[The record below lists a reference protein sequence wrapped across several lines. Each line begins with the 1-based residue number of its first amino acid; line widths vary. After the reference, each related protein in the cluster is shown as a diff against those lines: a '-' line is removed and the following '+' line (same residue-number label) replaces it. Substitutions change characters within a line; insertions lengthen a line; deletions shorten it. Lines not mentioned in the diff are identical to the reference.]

1 MSKERPLVLLG
12 ITGCIAAYKAGEI
25 VRGLQKAGARV
36 KVVMTEHGTHFVDP
50 VTFRALTHEKVAVG
64 LFDDPSD
71 PIHHI
76 SLAQECDVFLIAPCT
91 ANVMAKVA
99 CGIADDLLSTTA
111 LATTA
116 TLAIAPAANVH
127 MYEATATQENMAT
140 LRRRGVRFIEGDTG
154 YLACGDVGRGRLA
167 DPAIVVRE
175 TLALLA
181 ERVGLDA
188 LRLACEQHGEIPFT
202 AVMEQIDAARTAA
215 EAAAAGAPAAAPITS
230 LDCSGYST
238 EGAASK
244 DPSSTS
250 VPAADFGGTAAAA
263 GTSADACVD
272 ASAATA
278 ASAPDTPLSG
288 AVADGAATMPA
299 GALAGRTVLVTA
311 GPTVEPIDSVRY
323 ISNYSSGK
331 MGYAIAEAAAAAG
344 ARVVLVS
351 GPVALSAP
359 ESVEVVPVKTAR
371 DMLAAASSVFPTADA
386 AIFAAAVADLRPAN
400 PADRKLKK
408 GRDDA
413 ALANVPL
420 TENPDIL
427 ATLAAGKRPDQYVV
441 GFAAETDDVLMNAH
455 AKLKKKNAD
464 MIVAN
469 QVGDGLAFGTDN
481 NEVWLVTE
489 GDDVLLP
496 LMSKRAVAERLV
508 EVVAAHLD

>member
-1 MSKERPLVLLG
+1 MSAERPCVLVG
-12 ITGCIAAYKAGEI
+12 VTGCIAAYKAGEI
-25 VRGLQKAGARV
+25 VRGLQKAGVRV

-50 VTFRALTHEKVAVG
+50 VTFRALTHEKVAVD

-127 MYEATATQENMAT
+127 MYEAAATQENMAT
-140 LRRRGVRFIEGDTG
+140 LRRRGVRFIEGGAG

-167 DPAIVVRE
+167 DPAVIVRE
-175 TLALLA
+175 TLGLLA

-188 LRLACEQHGEIPFT
+188 LREACEQYGEVPVT
-202 AVMEQIDAARTAA
+202 TVMEQINAVSSRHPERCA
-215 EAAAAGAPAAAPITS
+215 ES
-230 LDCSGYST
+230 
-238 EGAASK
+238 
-244 DPSSTS
+244 
-250 VPAADFGGTAAAA
+250 
-263 GTSADACVD
+263 
-272 ASAATA
+272 
-278 ASAPDTPLSG
+278 ASAPIPTDTPLPA

-351 GPVALSAP
+351 GPVALAAP
-359 ESVEVVPVKTAR
+359 AGVEVVPVKTAR
-371 DMLAAASSVFPTADA
+371 DMLAAAASVFPAADA
-386 AIFAAAVADLRPAN
+386 AIFAAAVADLRPTN

-441 GFAAETDDVLMNAH
+441 GFAAETNDVLMNAH
-455 AKLKKKNAD
+455 AKLQKKNAD

>member
-1 MSKERPLVLLG
+1 MSVERPCILVG
-12 ITGCIAAYKAGEI
+12 VTGCIAAYKAGEI
-25 VRGLQKAGARV
+25 VRGLQKAGVRV

-71 PIHHI
+71 PIRHI

-127 MYEATATQENMAT
+127 MYEAAATQENMAT
-140 LRRRGVRFIEGDTG
+140 LRRRGVRFIEGDAG

-167 DPAIVVRE
+167 DPAVIVRE
-175 TLALLA
+175 TLGLLA

-188 LRLACEQHGEIPFT
+188 LREACEQHGEVPFA
-202 AVMEQIDAARTAA
+202 AVMEQISAVSSRHPERCA
-215 EAAAAGAPAAAPITS
+215 ES
-230 LDCSGYST
+230 
-238 EGAASK
+238 
-244 DPSSTS
+244 
-250 VPAADFGGTAAAA
+250 
-263 GTSADACVD
+263 
-272 ASAATA
+272 
-278 ASAPDTPLSG
+278 ASAPIPTDAPQPA

-351 GPVALSAP
+351 GPVALAAP
-359 ESVEVVPVKTAR
+359 AGVEVVPVKTAR
-371 DMLAAASSVFPTADA
+371 DMLAAAASVFPAADA
-386 AIFAAAVADLRPAN
+386 AIFAAAVADLRPTN

-427 ATLAAGKRPDQYVV
+427 ATLAAGKRPDQYAV
-441 GFAAETDDVLMNAH
+441 GFAAETNDVLMNAH

-496 LMSKRAVAERLV
+496 LMSKRAVAERLM

>member
-1 MSKERPLVLLG
+1 MSVERPCVLVG
-12 ITGCIAAYKAGEI
+12 VTGCIAAYKAGEI
-25 VRGLQKAGARV
+25 VRGLQKAGVRV
-36 KVVMTEHGTHFVDP
+36 KVAMTEHGTHFVDP
-50 VTFRALTHEKVAVG
+50 VTFRALTHEKVAVD

-127 MYEATATQENMAT
+127 MYEAAATQENMAT
-140 LRRRGVRFIEGDTG
+140 LRRRGVRFIEGGAG

-167 DPAIVVRE
+167 DPAVIVRE

-188 LRLACEQHGEIPFT
+188 LREACEQHGEVPFAT
-202 AVMEQIDAARTAA
+202 VMEQISAVSSRHPERCA
-215 EAAAAGAPAAAPITS
+215 ES
-230 LDCSGYST
+230 
-238 EGAASK
+238 
-244 DPSSTS
+244 
-250 VPAADFGGTAAAA
+250 
-263 GTSADACVD
+263 
-272 ASAATA
+272 
-278 ASAPDTPLSG
+278 ASAPIPTDAPQPA

-351 GPVALSAP
+351 GPVALAAP
-359 ESVEVVPVKTAR
+359 AGVEVVPVKTAR
-371 DMLAAASSVFPTADA
+371 DMLAAAASVFPAADA
-386 AIFAAAVADLRPAN
+386 AIFAAAVADLRPTN

-441 GFAAETDDVLMNAH
+441 GFAAETNDVLMNAH

-508 EVVAAHLD
+508 EVVAAHLE

>member
-1 MSKERPLVLLG
+1 MSVERPCILVG
-12 ITGCIAAYKAGEI
+12 VTGCIAAYKAGEI
-25 VRGLQKAGARV
+25 VRGLQKAGVRV

-127 MYEATATQENMAT
+127 MYEAAATQENMAT
-140 LRRRGVRFIEGDTG
+140 LRRRGVRFIEGDAG
-154 YLACGDVGRGRLA
+154 YLACGDTGRGRLA
-167 DPAIVVRE
+167 DPAVIVRE
-175 TLALLA
+175 TLGLLA

-188 LRLACEQHGEIPFT
+188 LREACEQYGEVPFT
-202 AVMEQIDAARTAA
+202 TVMEQINAVSSRHPERCA
-215 EAAAAGAPAAAPITS
+215 ES
-230 LDCSGYST
+230 
-238 EGAASK
+238 
-244 DPSSTS
+244 
-250 VPAADFGGTAAAA
+250 
-263 GTSADACVD
+263 
-272 ASAATA
+272 
-278 ASAPDTPLSG
+278 ASAPIPADAPQPG

-351 GPVALSAP
+351 GPVALAAP
-359 ESVEVVPVKTAR
+359 AGVEVVPVKTAR
-371 DMLAAASSVFPTADA
+371 DMLAAAASVFPAADA
-386 AIFAAAVADLRPAN
+386 AIFAAAVADLRPTN

-441 GFAAETDDVLMNAH
+441 GFAAETNDVLMNAH
-455 AKLKKKNAD
+455 AKLQKKNAD

-496 LMSKRAVAERLV
+496 LMSKRAVAERLM

>member
-1 MSKERPLVLLG
+1 MSVERPCILVG
-12 ITGCIAAYKAGEI
+12 VTGCIAAYKAGEI
-25 VRGLQKAGARV
+25 VRGLQKAGVRV

-127 MYEATATQENMAT
+127 MYEAAATQENMAT
-140 LRRRGVRFIEGDTG
+140 LRRRGVRFIEGDAG
-154 YLACGDVGRGRLA
+154 YLACGDTGRGRLA
-167 DPAIVVRE
+167 DPAVIVRE
-175 TLALLA
+175 TLGLLA

-188 LRLACEQHGEIPFT
+188 LREACEQYGEVPFT
-202 AVMEQIDAARTAA
+202 TVMEQINAVSSRHPERCA
-215 EAAAAGAPAAAPITS
+215 ES
-230 LDCSGYST
+230 
-238 EGAASK
+238 
-244 DPSSTS
+244 
-250 VPAADFGGTAAAA
+250 
-263 GTSADACVD
+263 
-272 ASAATA
+272 
-278 ASAPDTPLSG
+278 ASAPIPTDAPQPG

-351 GPVALSAP
+351 GPVALAAP
-359 ESVEVVPVKTAR
+359 AGVEVVPVKTAR
-371 DMLAAASSVFPTADA
+371 DMLAAAASVFPAADA
-386 AIFAAAVADLRPAN
+386 AIFAAAVADLRPTN

-441 GFAAETDDVLMNAH
+441 GFAAETNDVLMNAH
-455 AKLKKKNAD
+455 AKLQKKNAD

-496 LMSKRAVAERLV
+496 LMSKRAVAERLM
-508 EVVAAHLD
+508 EVVAAHLE

>member
-1 MSKERPLVLLG
+1 MSVERPCVLVG
-12 ITGCIAAYKAGEI
+12 VTGCIAAYKAGEI
-25 VRGLQKAGARV
+25 VRGLQKAGVRV

-127 MYEATATQENMAT
+127 MYEAAATQENMVT
-140 LRRRGVRFIEGDTG
+140 LRRRGVRFIEGDAG
-154 YLACGDVGRGRLA
+154 YLACGDTGRGRLA
-167 DPAIVVRE
+167 DPAVIVRE
-175 TLALLA
+175 TLGLLA

-188 LRLACEQHGEIPFT
+188 LREACEQYGEVPFT
-202 AVMEQIDAARTAA
+202 TVMEQINAVPSRHPERCA
-215 EAAAAGAPAAAPITS
+215 ES
-230 LDCSGYST
+230 
-238 EGAASK
+238 
-244 DPSSTS
+244 
-250 VPAADFGGTAAAA
+250 
-263 GTSADACVD
+263 
-272 ASAATA
+272 
-278 ASAPDTPLSG
+278 ASAPIPTDTPLPA

-351 GPVALSAP
+351 GPVALAAP
-359 ESVEVVPVKTAR
+359 AGVEVVPVKTAR
-371 DMLAAASSVFPTADA
+371 DMLAAAASVFPAADA
-386 AIFAAAVADLRPAN
+386 AIFAAAVADLRPTN

-441 GFAAETDDVLMNAH
+441 GFAAETNDVLMNAH
-455 AKLKKKNAD
+455 AKLQKKNAD

>member
-1 MSKERPLVLLG
+1 MSVERPCILVG
-12 ITGCIAAYKAGEI
+12 VTGCIAAYKAGEI
-25 VRGLQKAGARV
+25 VRGLQKAGVRV

-111 LATTA
+111 LAATA

-127 MYEATATQENMAT
+127 MYEAAATQENMAT
-140 LRRRGVRFIEGDTG
+140 LRRRGVRFIEGDAG
-154 YLACGDVGRGRLA
+154 YLACGDTGRGRLA
-167 DPAIVVRE
+167 DPAVIVRE
-175 TLALLA
+175 TLGLLA

-188 LRLACEQHGEIPFT
+188 LREACEQHGEVPFA
-202 AVMEQIDAARTAA
+202 AVMEQV
-215 EAAAAGAPAAAPITS
+215 S
-230 LDCSGYST
+230 
-238 EGAASK
+238 AASSRR
-244 DPSSTS
+244 PERCAE
-250 VPAADFGGTAAAA
+250 P
-263 GTSADACVD
+263 
-272 ASAATA
+272 
-278 ASAPDTPLSG
+278 ASAPIATDAPQPG

-351 GPVALSAP
+351 GPVALAAP
-359 ESVEVVPVKTAR
+359 VGVEVVPVKTAR
-371 DMLAAASSVFPTADA
+371 DMLAAAASVFPAADA

-441 GFAAETDDVLMNAH
+441 GFAAETNDVLMNAR
-455 AKLKKKNAD
+455 AKLQKKNAD

-489 GDDVLLP
+489 GDEVLLP

>member
-1 MSKERPLVLLG
+1 MSVERPCILVG
-12 ITGCIAAYKAGEI
+12 VTGCIAAYKAGEI
-25 VRGLQKAGARV
+25 VRGLQKAGVRV

-127 MYEATATQENMAT
+127 MYEAAATQENMAT
-140 LRRRGVRFIEGDTG
+140 LRRRGVRFIEGGAG

-167 DPAIVVRE
+167 DPAVIVRE
-175 TLALLA
+175 TLGLLA

-188 LRLACEQHGEIPFT
+188 LREACEQHGEVPFA
-202 AVMEQIDAARTAA
+202 AVMEQISAVSSRHPERCA
-215 EAAAAGAPAAAPITS
+215 ES
-230 LDCSGYST
+230 
-238 EGAASK
+238 
-244 DPSSTS
+244 
-250 VPAADFGGTAAAA
+250 
-263 GTSADACVD
+263 
-272 ASAATA
+272 
-278 ASAPDTPLSG
+278 ASAPIPTDAPQPA

-351 GPVALSAP
+351 GPVALAAP
-359 ESVEVVPVKTAR
+359 AGVEVVPVKTAR
-371 DMLAAASSVFPTADA
+371 DMLAAAASVFPAADA
-386 AIFAAAVADLRPAN
+386 AIFAAAVADLRPTN

-441 GFAAETDDVLMNAH
+441 GFAAETNDVLMNAH

-496 LMSKRAVAERLV
+496 LMSKRAVAERLM

>member
-1 MSKERPLVLLG
+1 MSVKRPCILVG
-12 ITGCIAAYKAGEI
+12 VTGCIAAYKAGEI
-25 VRGLQKAGARV
+25 VRGLQKAGVRV

-71 PIHHI
+71 PIHHV

-127 MYEATATQENMAT
+127 MYEAAATQENMAT
-140 LRRRGVRFIEGDTG
+140 LRRRGVRFIEGDAG

-167 DPAIVVRE
+167 DPAVVVRE

-188 LRLACEQHGEIPFT
+188 LREACEQHGEIPFT
-202 AVMEQIDAARTAA
+202 AVVEQVNAACEAVARVEGEGADAEAGDGSAAPA
-215 EAAAAGAPAAAPITS
+215 EAAAAPAARSDAAIPVAANAP
-230 LDCSGYST
+230 
-238 EGAASK
+238 E
-244 DPSSTS
+244 P
-250 VPAADFGGTAAAA
+250 
-263 GTSADACVD
+263 
-272 ASAATA
+272 
-278 ASAPDTPLSG
+278 G
-288 AVADGAATMPA
+288 AVADGATTMPA
-299 GALAGRTVLVTA
+299 GVLAGRTVLVTA

-331 MGYAIAEAAAAAG
+331 MGYAIAEAAAVAG

-351 GPVALSAP
+351 GPVALAAP
-359 ESVEVVPVKTAR
+359 AGVEVVPVKTAR
-371 DMLAAASSVFPTADA
+371 DMLAAAASVFPAADA

-441 GFAAETDDVLMNAH
+441 GFAAETNDVLMNAH
-455 AKLKKKNAD
+455 AKLQKKNAD

-489 GDDVLLP
+489 GDEVLLP

-508 EVVAAHLD
+508 EVVAAHLE

>member
-1 MSKERPLVLLG
+1 MSVERPCVLVG
-12 ITGCIAAYKAGEI
+12 VTGCIAAYKAGEI
-25 VRGLQKAGARV
+25 VRGLQKAGVRV

-50 VTFRALTHEKVAVG
+50 VTFRALTHEKVAVD

-127 MYEATATQENMAT
+127 MYEAAATQENMAT
-140 LRRRGVRFIEGDTG
+140 LRRRGVRFIEGGAG

-167 DPAIVVRE
+167 DPAVIVRE

-188 LRLACEQHGEIPFT
+188 LREACEQHGEVPFA
-202 AVMEQIDAARTAA
+202 AVMEQISAVSSRHPERCA
-215 EAAAAGAPAAAPITS
+215 ES
-230 LDCSGYST
+230 
-238 EGAASK
+238 
-244 DPSSTS
+244 
-250 VPAADFGGTAAAA
+250 
-263 GTSADACVD
+263 
-272 ASAATA
+272 
-278 ASAPDTPLSG
+278 ASAPIPTDAPQPA

-351 GPVALSAP
+351 GPVALAAP
-359 ESVEVVPVKTAR
+359 AGVEVVPVKTAR
-371 DMLAAASSVFPTADA
+371 DMLAAAASVFPAADA
-386 AIFAAAVADLRPAN
+386 AIFAAAVADLRPTN

-441 GFAAETDDVLMNAH
+441 GFAAETNDVLMNAH

-496 LMSKRAVAERLV
+496 LMSKRAVAERLM

>member
-1 MSKERPLVLLG
+1 MSVERPCVLVG
-12 ITGCIAAYKAGEI
+12 VTGCIAAYKAGEI
-25 VRGLQKAGARV
+25 VRGLQKAGVRV

-127 MYEATATQENMAT
+127 MYEAAATQENMVT
-140 LRRRGVRFIEGDTG
+140 LRRRGVRFIEGDAG

-167 DPAIVVRE
+167 DPAVIVRE
-175 TLALLA
+175 TLGLLA

-188 LRLACEQHGEIPFT
+188 LREACEQHGEVPFA
-202 AVMEQIDAARTAA
+202 AVMEQISAVSSRHPERCA
-215 EAAAAGAPAAAPITS
+215 ES
-230 LDCSGYST
+230 
-238 EGAASK
+238 
-244 DPSSTS
+244 
-250 VPAADFGGTAAAA
+250 
-263 GTSADACVD
+263 
-272 ASAATA
+272 
-278 ASAPDTPLSG
+278 ASAPIPTDTPLPA

-351 GPVALSAP
+351 GPVALAAP
-359 ESVEVVPVKTAR
+359 AGVEVVPVKTAR
-371 DMLAAASSVFPTADA
+371 DMLAAAASVFPAADA
-386 AIFAAAVADLRPAN
+386 AIFAAAVADLRPTN

-441 GFAAETDDVLMNAH
+441 GFAAETNDVLMNAH
-455 AKLKKKNAD
+455 AKLQKKNAD

>member
-1 MSKERPLVLLG
+1 MSVERPCILVG
-12 ITGCIAAYKAGEI
+12 VTGCIAAYKAGEI
-25 VRGLQKAGARV
+25 VRGLQKAGVRV

-71 PIHHI
+71 PIRHI

-127 MYEATATQENMAT
+127 MYEAAATQENMVT
-140 LRRRGVRFIEGDTG
+140 LRRRGVRFIEGDAG
-154 YLACGDVGRGRLA
+154 YLACGDTGRGRLA
-167 DPAIVVRE
+167 DPAVIVRE
-175 TLALLA
+175 TLGLLA

-188 LRLACEQHGEIPFT
+188 LREACEQYGEVPFT
-202 AVMEQIDAARTAA
+202 TVMEQINAVSSRHPERCA
-215 EAAAAGAPAAAPITS
+215 ES
-230 LDCSGYST
+230 
-238 EGAASK
+238 
-244 DPSSTS
+244 
-250 VPAADFGGTAAAA
+250 
-263 GTSADACVD
+263 
-272 ASAATA
+272 
-278 ASAPDTPLSG
+278 ASAPIPTDTPLPA

-351 GPVALSAP
+351 GPVALAAP
-359 ESVEVVPVKTAR
+359 AGVEVVPVKTAR
-371 DMLAAASSVFPTADA
+371 DMLAAAASVFPAADA
-386 AIFAAAVADLRPAN
+386 AIFAAAVADLRPTN

-441 GFAAETDDVLMNAH
+441 GFAAETNDVLMNAH
-455 AKLKKKNAD
+455 AKLQKKNAD